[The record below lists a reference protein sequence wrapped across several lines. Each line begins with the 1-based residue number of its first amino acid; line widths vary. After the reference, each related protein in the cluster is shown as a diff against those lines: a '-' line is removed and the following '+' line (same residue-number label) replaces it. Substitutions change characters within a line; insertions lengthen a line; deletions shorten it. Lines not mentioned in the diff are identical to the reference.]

1 MDLTLTPDQELVQ
14 RTGREFLA
22 AHAVGASAR
31 AVSGEPAGYS
41 AALWKEIVEL
51 GWTGLAFDESLGG
64 GFLEACLLA
73 EEFGRFAV
81 PSPFATTVTC
91 GMAVPSLREE
101 IAGGLVYTFASAV
114 AGEASLVPYAASADG
129 FVVSTE
135 DSVVV
140 VPAAEVADVS
150 RQDVVGLDPKY
161 RVRFPSLSSARPVD
175 APLVTAFGA
184 ATVCAEMVGGAQ
196 AVLDATVAY
205 ATQREQFG
213 KPIGA
218 FQAVQHHCANMAI
231 DVLGSR
237 FIAYEAIWRLG
248 RGLPAAVEVAVAK
261 SWVSEAYQRVCAL
274 GHQVHGAIGF
284 TAEHDLHYY
293 TRHAIASALA
303 FGDADTHTE
312 ALAQQLGL

>member
-1 MDLTLTPDQELVQ
+1 MDLTLTEDQELIQ
-14 RTGREFLA
+14 RTAREFLA
-22 AHAVGASAR
+22 AHTDASAR
-31 AVSGEPAGYS
+31 SVAADPAGYS
-41 AALWKEIVEL
+41 AGLWKEIVEL
-51 GWTGLAFDESLGG
+51 GWTGVAFDDAM

-81 PSPFATTVTC
+81 PSPFAVSLAC

-101 IAGGLVYTFASAV
+101 IAAGRVYTYASAV
-114 AGEASLVPYAASADG
+114 DGEASLVPYAASADG
-129 FVVSTE
+129 FVVASG
-135 DSVVV
+135 DSVSVV
-140 VPAAEVADVS
+140 DSADEVV

-161 RVRFPSLSSARPVD
+161 RVRFGSPGSPVD
-175 APLVTAFGA
+175 ASPASVRAFGA
-184 ATVCAEMVGGAQ
+184 AATCAEMAGGAQ
-196 AVLDATVAY
+196 AVLDESVSY

-213 KPIGA
+213 KPIGS

-248 RGLPAAVEVAVAK
+248 RGLDAAVEVAVAK

-274 GHQVHGAIGF
+274 GHQIHGAIGF
-284 TAEHDLHYY
+284 TAEHDLHFH

-312 ALAQQLGL
+312 ELARRLGI

>member
-1 MDLTLTPDQELVQ
+1 MDLTLTEDQELIQ
-14 RTGREFLA
+14 RTAREFLA
-22 AHAVGASAR
+22 AHTDASAR
-31 AVSGEPAGYS
+31 SVAADPAGYS
-41 AALWKEIVEL
+41 AGLWKEIVEL
-51 GWTGLAFDESLGG
+51 GWTGVAFDDAM

-81 PSPFATTVTC
+81 PSPFAVSLSC

-101 IAGGLVYTFASAV
+101 IAAGRVYTFASTVDDA
-114 AGEASLVPYAASADG
+114 ASLVPYAASADG
-129 FVVSTE
+129 FVVASG
-135 DSVVV
+135 DSVSVV
-140 VPAAEVADVS
+140 DSADEVV

-161 RVRFPSLSSARPVD
+161 RVSFSSPGSPVD
-175 APLVTAFGA
+175 VSPSSVRAFGA
-184 ATVCAEMVGGAQ
+184 AAACAEMVGGAQ
-196 AVLDATVAY
+196 AVLDATVSY

-248 RGLPAAVEVAVAK
+248 RGLDAAVEVAVAK

-274 GHQVHGAIGF
+274 GHQIHGAIGF
-284 TAEHDLHYY
+284 TAEHDLHFH

-312 ALAQQLGL
+312 ELARQLGI